1 MTVKVTK
8 PQVNVRE
15 LANKTNNLEQYI
27 GTEEVNSQKVSVQ
40 NELNIPAGDSSSRP
54 TNIPTGSTRW
64 NTESNTLEVYNGS
77 EWLSIAID
85 YVPAGSTN
93 FGG

>member
-27 GTEEVNSQKVSVQ
+27 GTEEVSSQKVSVQ
-40 NELNIPAGDSSSRP
+40 NELNIPAGDSASRP

-64 NTESNTLEVYNGS
+64 NTETQELEIYNGT
-77 EWLSIAID
+77 EWLALAVD
-85 YVPAGSTN
+85 YVPTSSMT
-93 FGG
+93 FG

>member
-8 PQVNVRE
+8 PQINQRE
-15 LANKTNNLEQYI
+15 LASRVELQDRYI
-27 GTEEVNSQKVSVQ
+27 GTNEVSAGKVSVEKQ
-40 NELNIPAGDSSSRP
+40 LELPAGTTNERP
-54 TNIPTGSTRW
+54 EIPGAGSTRW
-64 NTESNTLEVYNGS
+64 NTDNNALEIYDGTTWV
-77 EWLSIAID
+77 ELATE